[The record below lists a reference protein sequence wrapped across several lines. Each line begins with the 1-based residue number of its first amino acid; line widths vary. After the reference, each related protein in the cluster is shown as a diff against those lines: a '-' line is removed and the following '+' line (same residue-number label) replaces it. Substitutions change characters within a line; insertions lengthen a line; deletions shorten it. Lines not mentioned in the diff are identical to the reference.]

1 MNMGYFE
8 MTRIVDWCE
17 SVEWLEVFATAAMTA
32 VAAAA
37 AVSLARKFA
46 RGWRNARKAGRSVA
60 PLALFAAYAA
70 MIEYVGGT
78 KPPQTPSATIAF
90 DAGLYDAGSVLTN
103 DWPEIRWTYD
113 PWTADAALHVSARP
127 KDSTNATDWADLHV
141 GKVGDAFWSGHVP
154 GCTGMAFWVWS
165 DYVPAAEE
173 VRNGVLHVN
182 YVARPMGRESETNAA
197 AKWMLLRT
205 KVLDADGGRVV
216 SPPEIPAPLGQ

>member
-1 MNMGYFE
+1 MNVNYLE
-8 MTRIVDWCE
+8 MTRMVDWCE
-17 SVEWLEVFATAAMTA
+17 SVEWAEVLA
-32 VAAAA
+32 VAALTAA
-37 AVSLARKFA
+37 AALALAGLARAFA
-46 RGWRNARKAGRSVA
+46 RRWRARRAAGRTVV

-70 MIEYVGGT
+70 TLGYVGGT
-78 KPPQTPSATIAF
+78 KPPQAPSATISF
-90 DAGLYDAGSVLTN
+90 DAGLRDAGSVLTN
-103 DWPEIRWTYD
+103 DWPEIRWSYD

-127 KDSTNATDWADLHV
+127 KGSTNATDWADMHV

-182 YVARPMGRESETNAA
+182 YVARPMGRESETNAE
-197 AKWMLLRT
+197 WILLKTR
-205 KVLDADGGRVV
+205 VLDADGGRVV